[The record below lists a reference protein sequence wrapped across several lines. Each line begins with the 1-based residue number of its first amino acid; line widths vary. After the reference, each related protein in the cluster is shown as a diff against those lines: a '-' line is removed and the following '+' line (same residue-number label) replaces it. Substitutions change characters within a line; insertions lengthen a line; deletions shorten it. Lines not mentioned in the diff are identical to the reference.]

1 MSFYIK
7 GERKRFID
15 GVYNTE
21 DAEEIEAL
29 KKLQHVTY
37 NELDE
42 LDSLEALTVKEL
54 KERAKEKEI
63 EGYSSM
69 KREELIE
76 SLKGVI

>member
-15 GVYNTE
+15 GVYSTE
-21 DAEEIEAL
+21 DVEEIEAL

-37 NELDE
+37 NELE
-42 LDSLEALTVKEL
+42 SLEDLTVKEL

-63 EGYSSM
+63 EGYSGM

-76 SLKGVI
+76 YLKGVV